1 MLLESYRIF
10 AVIVKFSLYPLQA
23 DIIAPTH
30 NLIIMNK
37 NRHRSCT
44 LSARLDFGQFCAYH
58 LSCPVHDIRVW
69 RSIVS
74 VLSLPF
80 AISWK
85 WHHDITISFFW
96 QIFFSWGWGWRR
108 SGKWVPCADHTY
120 CGWPWLAGPTDE
132 LAVRPSS
139 WCMKIKTRHKALA
152 FWIVSR
158 ISRDMLMY

>member
-1 MLLESYRIF
+1 MVVTGCILFSRHLPHFRFLKYLRAWVLERSTNHLHYIDIVTRVSTVTIMFKFTMLLESYRIF

-80 AISWK
+80 AIS
-85 WHHDITISFFW
+85 
-96 QIFFSWGWGWRR
+96 
-108 SGKWVPCADHTY
+108 
-120 CGWPWLAGPTDE
+120 
-132 LAVRPSS
+132 
-139 WCMKIKTRHKALA
+139 
-152 FWIVSR
+152 
-158 ISRDMLMY
+158 